1 MAIRHLSTGLP
12 GLDQIIGGVLA
23 GDNIVWQVET
33 IEDFVP
39 FVTPYYQKAL
49 DKGVPL
55 VYFRFA
61 SHPPL
66 VPADERVR
74 IYQLHPGDG
83 FEVFLNKVHKVIEGS
98 GRGAYYVFDC
108 LSDLVADW
116 YSDQMLANFFMLT
129 CPYLYDLETVTY
141 FPLIANSHS
150 FYATSPITE
159 TTQVFISVYRNRDNY
174 YLRPMKALHRYS
186 KTMYMLHVWKDASFE
201 PVSQSVVISEILASV
216 PRPQLQSGGVHLD
229 MWNRIFAEAKLA
241 YQNNKVGLS
250 SAETVAEYFHR
261 LLRMAVSRDPHML
274 KLCEQYLTISDVLD
288 IGDRIIGTGL
298 IGGKSVGMI
307 LSRAILKQ
315 TDSRWNVLLEKHDS
329 FFIASNVFYTYLVRN
344 GCWWGRE
351 TIQNQEMFLK
361 GASEIR
367 RQILRGSFPDYLL
380 KQFSDMLD
388 YFGQS
393 PIIVRSSSLLE
404 DSFGHAF
411 AGKYETV
418 FCANQG
424 PEGQRLEDF
433 LSAIRTIYASTMS
446 EDALQYRARHDL
458 LRQDE
463 QMALL
468 VQRVSGSMHGNLFYP
483 QLAGVGVSYNPYAWH
498 KAIDPHAGV
507 LRLVFGL
514 GTRAV
519 ERSDDDYTRLVALNA
534 PDRLPGEGATHQR
547 RYAQKKVDVLDLAAN
562 LLLSNNLA
570 EVIKQSRDLDFNLF
584 ASQDFE
590 IERMIKK
597 RGLKET
603 CSWILNFAGV
613 ISDTSFVTDMRTMLK
628 TLSDAYQYPVDIEFT
643 ANIVSD
649 QFHINLVQCRPFQ
662 VQEGE
667 PIGAVPRTIEDHNL
681 VLSTEGAIIGRSRIC
696 AIDRIV
702 FVEPSLYAELP
713 EQKRY
718 SIARLIGDITRLDM
732 PKGADTIMLIGPG
745 RWGTASPELGVPV
758 SFAEIT
764 QVSILCEVVAMR
776 DGLVPDVSLGTH
788 FFNDVVETDM
798 LYLALFPGQAGNLL
812 NHSFFNRSHNAL
824 PRLLPDIGEE
834 MSKICIVIDITASSN
849 HPPVS
854 LHADALEQKAICY
867 LSQSTASQENRN
879 D

>member
-1 MAIRHLSTGLP
+1 MANRYLSTGLP
-12 GLDQIIGGVLA
+12 ELDQIIGGVLA
-23 GDNIVWQVET
+23 GDNIVWQVEE
-33 IEDFVP
+33 IENFYP

-49 DKGVPL
+49 ERGKTL

-61 SHPPL
+61 GHPPL
-66 VPADERVR
+66 IPSDERVR
-74 IYQLHPGDG
+74 VYELHPGDG
-83 FEVFLNKVHKVIEGS
+83 FEVFLSQVHDVIERS

-159 TTQVFISVYRNRDNY
+159 TTQIFISVYHNRGNY

-186 KTMYMLHVWKDASFE
+186 ATMYMLHVWKDSRFK
-201 PVSQSVVISEILASV
+201 PVSQSVVISEILAAA

-229 MWNRIFAEAKLA
+229 LWNRTFAEAKLA
-241 YQNNKVGLS
+241 YQKSQKGLTS
-250 SAETVAEYFHR
+250 DGAIAEYFYR
-261 LLRMAVSRDPHML
+261 LLRMAISRDRRML
-274 KLCEQYLTISDVLD
+274 ELCEKYLTLGD
-288 IGDRIIGTGL
+288 ILEIGERIIGTGL
-298 IGGKSVGMI
+298 IGGKSVGML
-307 LSRAILKQ
+307 LSRAILKKA
-315 TDSRWNVLLEKHDS
+315 DSRWNEILEKHDS
-329 FFIASNVFYTYLVRN
+329 FFVASDVFYTYLVKN

-351 TIQNQEMFLK
+351 SIQNQEIFLK

-411 AGKYETV
+411 AGKYESV

-433 LSAIRTIYASTMS
+433 LSAIRAIYASTMS
-446 EDALQYRARHDL
+446 ENALQYRARHDL

-468 VQRVSGSMHGNLFYP
+468 VQRVSGSMRGNLFYP
-483 QLAGVGVSYNPYAWH
+483 QLAGVGFSYNPYAWH
-498 KAIDPHAGV
+498 EAIDPNAGV

-519 ERSDDDYTRLVALNA
+519 ERSDDDYTRLLALNA
-534 PDRLPGEGATHQR
+534 PNRLPGEGASDYK
-547 RYAQKKVDVLDLAAN
+547 RYSQKKVDVLDLAAN

-570 EVIKQSRDLDFNLF
+570 EVVKLSRDPDFELF
-584 ASQDFE
+584 ASRDPQ
-590 IERMIKK
+590 IERLAREK
-597 RGLKET
+597 GLKEVF
-603 CSWILNFAGV
+603 SWTLDFAGV
-613 ISDTSFVTDMRTMLK
+613 ISDTGFVSDMQAMLK
-628 TLSDAYQYPVDIEFT
+628 TLHQAYQYPVDVEFT
-643 ANIVSD
+643 ANLLD
-649 QFHINLVQCRPFQ
+649 TFRINLVQCRPFQ
-662 VQEGE
+662 VQEGRAIE
-667 PIGAVPRTIEDHNL
+667 ALPSTIDRSAL
-681 VLSTEGAIIGRSRIC
+681 VLSTEGAVIGRSRIC
-696 AIDRIV
+696 TVDRLIY
-702 FVEPSLYAELP
+702 VEPSRYAELS

-718 SIARLIGDITRLDM
+718 AVARLIGDISRLEM
-732 PKGADTIMLIGPG
+732 AEGADTVMLIGPG
-745 RWGTASPELGVPV
+745 RWGTTLPQLGVPV
-758 SFAEIT
+758 SFAEINR
-764 QVSILCEVVAMR
+764 VSILCEVVAMR

-788 FFNDVVETDM
+788 FFNDLVETDM
-798 LYLALFPGQAGNLL
+798 LYLALFPGQSGNHL
-812 NHSFFNRSHNAL
+812 NDRFFAHSNNAIS
-824 PRLLPDIGEE
+824 RLLPGIGEE
-834 MSKICIVIDITASSN
+834 LSRVCIVIDITGSLN
-849 HPPVS
+849 HPPIR
-854 LHADALEQKAICY
+854 LHADALEQKAVCY
-867 LSQSTASQENRN
+867 LAQSNGSP
-879 D
+879 DKSYD